1 MSDSPA
7 HCTEEDQPEVY
18 IEPLVHLKKLAPTDD
33 QEQDEQETFKM
44 RAKLYRYAQDIEGD
58 TMMWKE
64 RGVGDL
70 RILRN
75 KSNDTHRVI
84 MRRDKLFKLC
94 ANHQLCAGMSLER
107 LQSNE
112 KAFVY
117 NVASECADEPD
128 GQPETLCVRF
138 RNVEEA
144 GEFEKAFNKA
154 CGNHDDDKEEET
166 EESEKLANEL
176 NSMTVKESE
185 AAEKSAETAS
195 VEDSASS
202 EPSKGKEVEIPPGDA
217 DAEDK

>member
-1 MSDSPA
+1 MSDST
-7 HCTEEDQPEVY
+7 HCTEEEQPEVY
-18 IEPLVHLKKLAPTDD
+18 IEPLVQLKMLAPTDD
-33 QEQDEQETFKM
+33 QDQDEEEMFAM
-44 RAKLYRYAQDIEGD
+44 RAKLYRYAQDVEGD

-64 RGVGDL
+64 RGVGEL

-75 KSNDTHRVI
+75 QKHDTHRVI

-94 ANHQLCAGMSLER
+94 ANHQLCAGMTLEQ

-128 GQPETLCVRF
+128 GQPETLCIRF

-144 GEFEKAFNKA
+144 CAFEKAFNKA
-154 CGNHDDDKEEET
+154 CGNKGEET

-176 NSMTVKESE
+176 NSLTVKESE
-185 AAEKSAETAS
+185 ATDKQSAESQS
-195 VEDSASS
+195 VENNVSS
-202 EPSKGKEVEIPPGDA
+202 KPSDGEKEEIPEVDKPSDA